1 MRTPILVVSLALL
14 SACVTT
20 HLTPEAEKV
29 RVTTNP
35 EAVRGCKLLGNIEAS
50 DKMNGGMVG
59 QMAAEENANR
69 RLRNDAA
76 KLGANVVLM
85 GSSTTGMSGS
95 RARGE
100 AYACSEIR

>member
-1 MRTPILVVSLALL
+1 MRRPIFVALLALA

-20 HLTPEAEKV
+20 HLSPEGERV
-29 RVTTNP
+29 RVTTNA

-50 DKMNGGMVG
+50 DRMNGGMMG

-85 GSSTTGMSGS
+85 ASSTTGMSGS

-100 AYACSEIR
+100 AYACSESH